1 MLKLL
6 GNKKIDECEKIIDYT
21 FNNKN
26 ILIEAF
32 THKSFVNET
41 DKRKSHNQR
50 LEFLGDSV
58 LSLVIT
64 EYLFNN
70 FTNCNEG
77 ILSKLKA
84 SLISEKTLSEL
95 SSKLN
100 LGKFIQLGRG
110 EEQSGGRIRNKL
122 LEDLFESIVGA
133 VYLDGG
139 LTKAKSVILYIY
151 KEKLETLSYETS
163 YKDYKTIFQEIVQK
177 KYKVLPIYNS
187 SVINENDVKNR
198 LFHSE
203 IYVNDKLVS
212 KGSGENKKSAEI
224 NAAKK
229 AIDKIKHKEKK

>member
-6 GNKKIDECEKIIDYT
+6 DNKKIDECEKIIDYK
-21 FNNKN
+21 FKNKN

-41 DKRKSHNQR
+41 DKTKNHNQR

-70 FTNCNEG
+70 FMNWNEG
-77 ILSKLKA
+77 ILSKIKA
-84 SLISEKTLSEL
+84 GLISENTLSEL

-110 EEQSGGRIRNKL
+110 EEQAGGRVRGKL
-122 LEDLFESIVGA
+122 LEDLFEAIIGA
-133 VYLDGG
+133 IYIDGG
-139 LTKAKSVILYIY
+139 LTKAKHVILKIY
-151 KEKLETLSYETS
+151 KNKLETLSYEKN
-163 YKDYKTIFQEIVQK
+163 YKDYKTIFQEIIQK
-177 KYKVLPIYNS
+177 KYKVLPHYKS
-187 SVINENDVKNR
+187 SIINENNVENR
-198 LFHSE
+198 LFYSE
-203 IYVNDKLVS
+203 VYVKDKLLA
-212 KGSGENKKSAEI
+212 KGDGDSKKSAEI

-229 AIDKIKHKEKK
+229 AIDKIKNREK